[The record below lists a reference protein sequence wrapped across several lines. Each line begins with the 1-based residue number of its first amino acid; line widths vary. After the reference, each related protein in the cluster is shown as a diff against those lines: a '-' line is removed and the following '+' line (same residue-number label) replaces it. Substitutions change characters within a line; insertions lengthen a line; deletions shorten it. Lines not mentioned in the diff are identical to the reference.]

1 LAGRLGRE
9 AVVIVMSSREVEERL
24 DLDQLIDALAAA
36 HADLSG
42 GRVSM
47 PTRIAAMVAERD
59 AMLAAMPVYLPSA
72 GVLTTKLVTLFPGNA
87 GSPLPT
93 HQAVIAAFDPATGEP
108 LALLD
113 GTAITAIRT
122 GAASALSVRLLARPD
137 AATLALLGSGVQAR
151 SHARAIARVRR
162 LREIRVA
169 SRNGERASAL
179 ASELEREL
187 GIAVRAC
194 AGYREAVQGADL
206 VAATTHSPEPVVLRE
221 WLAPGTHVTSV
232 GVNPNGREVAGE
244 VVRDALLV
252 VESRSAALAPYPAG
266 SNDLLWPIRDGLID
280 AGHVHAELGEI
291 VDGSAPGRTDER
303 QITLYK
309 SVGVAVQDAAAVSLV
324 LGRRDGEAG
333 TAVQL

>member
-1 LAGRLGRE
+1 M
-9 AVVIVMSSREVEERL
+9 IVMSSREVEERL
-24 DLDQLIDALAAA
+24 DLDQLIDALAVA
-36 HADLSG
+36 HADLSS

-47 PTRIAAMVAERD
+47 PTRIAAMVDEREG
-59 AMLAAMPVYLPSA
+59 MLAAMPVYLPSA
-72 GVLTTKLVTLFPGNA
+72 GVLTTKLVTLFPRNA

-137 AATLALLGSGVQAR
+137 AGSLALLGSGVQAR
-151 SHARAIARVRR
+151 SHARAIAQVRR
-162 LREIRVA
+162 LSEIRVA
-169 SRNGERASAL
+169 SRNHERAATL
-179 ASELEREL
+179 ADELAQEL
-187 GIAVRAC
+187 GVAARGCTAYEDAVR
-194 AGYREAVQGADL
+194 GADL
-206 VAATTHSPEPVVLRE
+206 VAATTHSPEPVVRRE

-244 VVRDALLV
+244 VVRDALV
-252 VESRSAALAPYPAG
+252 GVESRSAALAPYPAG

-280 AGHVHAELGEI
+280 DSHVYAELGEI
-291 VDGSAPGRTDER
+291 VDGSATGRTDDR

-309 SVGVAVQDAAAVSLV
+309 SVGVAIQDAAAVSLV
-324 LGRRDGEAG
+324 LGRRAG
-333 TAVQL
+333 STGTTVEL

>member
-1 LAGRLGRE
+1 M
-9 AVVIVMSSREVEERL
+9 IVMSSREVEERL
-24 DLDQLIDALAAA
+24 DLDQLIDALAVA
-36 HADLSG
+36 HADLSS

-47 PTRIAAMVAERD
+47 PKRIAAMVDEREG
-59 AMLAAMPVYLPSA
+59 MLAAMPVYLPSA

-122 GAASALSVRLLARPD
+122 GAASALSVRLLARPN
-137 AATLALLGSGVQAR
+137 AASLALLGSGVQAR

-162 LREIRVA
+162 LSEIRVA
-169 SRNGERASAL
+169 SRNRERAVAL
-179 ASELEREL
+179 ADELAQEL
-187 GIAVRAC
+187 GVAARAC
-194 AGYREAVQGADL
+194 AGYEDAVRGADL
-206 VAATTHSPEPVVLRE
+206 VAATTHSPEPVVRRE

-244 VVRDALLV
+244 VVRDALVV

-280 AGHVHAELGEI
+280 ERHVHAELGEI
-291 VDGSAPGRTDER
+291 VDASASGRTDDR

-309 SVGVAVQDAAAVSLV
+309 SVGVAIQDAAAVSLV
-324 LGRRDGEAG
+324 LGGRDGTAG
-333 TAVQL
+333 TTVEL